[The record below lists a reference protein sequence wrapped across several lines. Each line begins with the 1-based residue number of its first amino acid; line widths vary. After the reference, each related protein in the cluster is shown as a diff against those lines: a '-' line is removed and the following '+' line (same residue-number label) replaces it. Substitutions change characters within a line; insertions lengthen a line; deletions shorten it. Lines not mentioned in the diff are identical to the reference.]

1 MKEKTEGAAA
11 RIEKRPAPQQ
21 KSGDFCHVYDTA
33 IGKMT
38 IASDGKAITA
48 VAFGARPGLAPAGRT
63 ELTDRAFSEL
73 EEYLAGKRRD
83 FSVPL
88 SPRGTAFQRRVW
100 DALRAIPYGE
110 TRSYKQIAESV
121 GSPAACRA
129 VGLANNRNPIA
140 VLIPCHRVI
149 GSDGSLVGYGGGLE
163 LKRRLLGLERER
175 RPL

>member
-1 MKEKTEGAAA
+1 MREKTEGAAA
-11 RIEKRPAPQQ
+11 RGGKRAPAPQR
-21 KSGDFCHVYDTA
+21 KSGDFCHVYETA

-38 IASDGKAITA
+38 IASDGGAITA
-48 VAFGARPGLAPAGRT
+48 VAFGARPELAPAGRT

-73 EEYLAGKRRD
+73 EEYLAGARRE

-88 SPRGTAFQRRVW
+88 APKGTAFQRRVW

-110 TRSYKQIAESV
+110 TRSYKQVAESV

-140 VLIPCHRVI
+140 VLIPCHRVV
-149 GSDGSLVGYGGGLE
+149 GADGSLVGYGGGLE
-163 LKRRLLGLERER
+163 VKRRLLGLEREHR
-175 RPL
+175 L